1 MCGIAGV
8 FHPGV
13 AKPVDRARV
22 LAMADAQAHR
32 GPDGAGVWTAPG
44 VGLSHRRLAIID
56 IEGSPQ
62 PMRDGD
68 LTVTYNGEIYNF
80 AEVRADLIAMGSHG
94 RSGLEHL
101 VLGSVTTKVLALS
114 KIPVLVL
121 K

>member
-8 FHPGV
+8 YHPGTP
-13 AKPVDRARV
+13 KPVDRARV

-56 IEGSPQ
+56 VAGSPQ
-62 PMRDGD
+62 PMQDGD

-80 AEVRADLIAMGSHG
+80 AEVRAELQAGDSEPWVQLTRGQADASAVRRIV
-94 RSGLEHL
+94 LER
-101 VLGSVTTKVLALS
+101 LGVTE
-114 KIPVLVL
+114 
-121 K
+121 